1 MPYSSFRQFGAA
13 LCEAAGAALPDLK
26 TDENGLVAFHLVI
39 DDVTVN
45 LLQLE
50 LPDNDEAFILVTF
63 GAPPAGQEL
72 EVLRVMGDANFTM
85 MSASS
90 PVMCRD
96 PDSGEVVLRKSLSLS
111 TVEARSVLESIVELT
126 RLARHWR
133 IDPTL
138 ERLDESD
145 GVLDPQRFA

>member
-1 MPYSSFRQFGAA
+1 MPYSSFRQFGVA
-13 LCEAAGAALPDLK
+13 LCGAAGTALPDLK
-26 TDENGLVAFHLVI
+26 ADANGLVAFHFVI

-45 LLQLE
+45 VVQLE
-50 LPDNDEAFILVTF
+50 LPHNDEAFILVVF
-63 GAPPAGQEL
+63 GMAPSGQEL

-96 PDSGEVVLRKSLSLS
+96 PESGEMVLRKSIWLSM
-111 TVEARSVLESIVELT
+111 VEARDVLASIMQLT
-126 RLARHWR
+126 RLAKHWR
-133 IDPTL
+133 ADPTL

-145 GVLDPQRFA
+145 GVFDPQRFA